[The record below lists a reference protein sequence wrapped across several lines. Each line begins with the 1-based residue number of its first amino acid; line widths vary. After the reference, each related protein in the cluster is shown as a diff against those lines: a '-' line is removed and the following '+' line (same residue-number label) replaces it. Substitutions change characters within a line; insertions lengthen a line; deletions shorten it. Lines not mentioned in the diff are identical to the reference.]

1 MSKQRLEV
9 KIDGRGVSSKVQEW
23 QWSLMLGSERL
34 DGGSVVGARAQA
46 AAAGEQA
53 KRRYLA
59 AGGLNKAA
67 KSAE

>member
-9 KIDGRGVSSKVQEW
+9 KIDGRGGSSKVQEW

-34 DGGSVVGARAQA
+34 DGGAVVGARAQA
-46 AAAGEQA
+46 AEAGEQA

-59 AGGLNKAA
+59 GGLK
-67 KSAE
+67 KPTT